1 MTVRYALARNC
12 FNAAGRF
19 TAHQNRATNSL
30 IATRA
35 LSLGPSVT
43 DRTPS
48 SSENTHTAV
57 SSSPRLNS
65 TMTTPPRLAPSSPS
79 PFYFNSDLRRRK
91 ARRRKHSPVQ
101 QQHPHTPATVTG
113 QLLPVT
119 ARHIAQNID
128 LFSVLKRV
136 FSGTRAPSK
145 QKIFGNKYFVLE
157 MPTTIH
163 SKPSYVAVFKFGS
176 IVALNVSPRDL
187 DVWIKE
193 IKHMHVKDPALSGFE
208 RKENYGILIDDSQ
221 QAFDISS
228 TSRENAEENMLVA
241 DENVVVT
248 GDMCIVPELDM
259 NGVAVI
265 SNIMA
270 QTVALDS
277 YNELVDG
284 LLSNFAE
291 INSKVTETGKFTQT
305 DKDFLFK
312 SVAQNNSIFI
322 DMISRVRIKDRSD
335 MAWHYAKYEKIHSG
349 MKQEFEIDDRFD
361 HIEFKLN
368 LIQQNAKFF
377 LEVLQ
382 HQKSNSLE
390 WIIVALISVECA
402 IMCID
407 MTGMGEPLFKALS
420 SLF

>member
-1 MTVRYALARNC
+1 
-12 FNAAGRF
+12 
-19 TAHQNRATNSL
+19 
-30 IATRA
+30 
-35 LSLGPSVT
+35 
-43 DRTPS
+43 
-48 SSENTHTAV
+48 
-57 SSSPRLNS
+57 
-65 TMTTPPRLAPSSPS
+65 MTTPPRFAPSSPS

-91 ARRRKHSPVQ
+91 ARRTKHSPVQ
-101 QQHPHTPATVTG
+101 QQHHHHHQQQQQQQSSLTSAPADDAVTG

-136 FSGTRAPSK
+136 FSGTRAPTK
-145 QKIFGNKYFVLE
+145 QKVFGNKYFVLE
-157 MPTTIH
+157 MPTTIP

-187 DVWIKE
+187 DVWIQE
-193 IKHMHVKDPALSGFE
+193 IKQMHVKDPALSGFE
-208 RKENYGILIDDSQ
+208 RKENYGILVDASQ
-221 QAFDISS
+221 SAFDVS
-228 TSRENAEENMLVA
+228 TAHADDNLVVAE
-241 DENVVVT
+241 ENVVVT
-248 GDMCIVPELDM
+248 GDMCIVPELDV

-265 SNIMA
+265 ANIMA

-291 INSKVTETGKFTQT
+291 INAKVTETGKFTQA
-305 DKDFLFK
+305 DKDFLFR

-390 WIIVALISVECA
+390 WIIVALISVECV

-407 MTGMGEPLFKALS
+407 MTGMGEPLFKTLS
-420 SLF
+420 SII